1 MAIDYYHNPRCSTS
15 RKALK
20 MLRDQGIEPN
30 IIEYLKT
37 PPDKARLKAL
47 LKMMKM
53 SPRELIRK
61 REKETIK
68 ATGVDSEALS
78 DEQVIEAMVAN
89 PILIER
95 PIIVNGRQ
103 ARLGRPAEKVLEI
116 V

>member
-1 MAIDYYHNPRCSTS
+1 MAIDFYHNPRCTTS

-20 MLRDQGIEPN
+20 MLRDQGVEPN

-37 PPDKARLKAL
+37 PPDKARLKQL

-53 SPRELIRK
+53 TPREL
-61 REKETIK
+61 
-68 ATGVDSEALS
+68 
-78 DEQVIEAMVAN
+78 IEAMVAN

-95 PIIVNGRQ
+95 PIIVNGGQ
-103 ARLGRPAEKVLEI
+103 ARLGRPAEKVMEI